1 MCKCHNLF
9 PFSSSTCA
17 KAKKQ
22 PPARIHAHIG
32 CGFPANGYRLSIHP
46 DTLPP
51 VVIRPALRFL
61 CIFPNHCEYRRRL
74 ILAEWCVSAPLRL
87 CGLFALEAR
96 LCYTEYRFNK
106 SKFEAEVCIMNIG
119 FWSCIILV
127 IPFLIIGVLFAIFKE
142 KAAKFVS
149 GFNSFSKEEQ
159 ALYDKAYI
167 SRDIRNQCFMWA
179 IIMLAG
185 ALLSCFLTPYI
196 AIPTYI
202 IWLVLFFREVHF
214 DNHKA
219 FEKYLLK

>member
-1 MCKCHNLF
+1 MKNN
-9 PFSSSTCA
+9 STA
-17 KAKKQ
+17 FLIKIKL
-22 PPARIHAHIG
+22 RHSLG
-32 CGFPANGYRLSIHP
+32 
-46 DTLPP
+46 
-51 VVIRPALRFL
+51 RPSRSDFVQSE
-61 CIFPNHCEYRRRL
+61 F
-74 ILAEWCVSAPLRL
+74 
-87 CGLFALEAR
+87 
-96 LCYTEYRFNK
+96 K
-106 SKFEAEVCIMNIG
+106 AEVCIMNIG

-142 KAAKFVS
+142 KATKFVS

-159 ALYDKAYI
+159 ALYDKAHI
-167 SRDIRNQCFMWA
+167 SRDIRNQCFMSA

-185 ALLSCFLTPYI
+185 ALLSCFLTSYI